1 MIEGKYT
8 VAEAAE
14 VLGLGIPAV
23 QAAIRRGTLVAT
35 KAAPHLNLI
44 TPDEVARY
52 RVVHRGSQGWDKR
65 KAPDYQPSVRAERAR
80 SYRQRYKKRG
90 REAKTF
96 EVRHLMP
103 DDAAAVRRLAAS
115 LRRWFSPADLRAID
129 VLLEEHEPGWV
140 AHDHAEDDDEHT
152 LVGFL
157 LTAPMPDPLVRE
169 VAWMGVDESW
179 QGRGVGT
186 ALLDRAVASAA
197 ADGMRE
203 LEVSTVAASAGYAPY
218 EATRAFY
225 HARGFVDR
233 RTDGDYYWPGGD
245 RLLLR
250 RMIASGQVDVVV
262 GQDDGTSLQGA
273 SHDGG

>member
-1 MIEGKYT
+1 M
-8 VAEAAE
+8 AETFLIGA
-14 VLGLGIPAV
+14 L
-23 QAAIRRGTLVAT
+23 
-35 KAAPHLNLI
+35 APN
-44 TPDEVARY
+44 
-52 RVVHRGSQGWDKR
+52 
-65 KAPDYQPSVRAERAR
+65 
-80 SYRQRYKKRG
+80 
-90 REAKTF
+90 
-96 EVRHLMP
+96 
-103 DDAAAVRRLAAS
+103 DAAAVRRLAAS

-129 VLLEEHEPGWV
+129 ALLKENAVGWV
-140 AHDHAEDDDEHT
+140 AHDRAEDDKHKHM

-157 LTAPMPDPLVRE
+157 LTAPTADPLVRE

-233 RTDGDYYWPGGD
+233 RTDRDYYWPGGD

-250 RMIASGQVDVVV
+250 RIIAGDQMDAVV
-262 GQDDGTSLQGA
+262 GHGDGTGLQGA
-273 SHDGG
+273 SHDGD